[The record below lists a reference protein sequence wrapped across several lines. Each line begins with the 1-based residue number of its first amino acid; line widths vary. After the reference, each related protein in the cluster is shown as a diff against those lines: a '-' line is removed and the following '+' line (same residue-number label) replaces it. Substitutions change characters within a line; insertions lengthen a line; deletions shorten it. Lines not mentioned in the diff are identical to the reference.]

1 LYIPEADFEN
11 LIRILSEAR
20 SRATELGA
28 SIGARLGTEHRL
40 SELANAASWRIEN
53 LMREVRASAHENPV
67 LVDGLAEL
75 QGALQ
80 TETQP
85 VTPTPVNPPEQMPT
99 EVQAMAA
106 FAAQAGLVEPEHW
119 LPMFVED
126 LTTQLRTARGIT
138 FELAERLLQQRKDD
152 FLRDFL
158 VARRMYRTYPH
169 LFPEIQ
175 HQMGRSERQTI
186 SP

>member
-1 LYIPEADFEN
+1 M
-11 LIRILSEAR
+11 
-20 SRATELGA
+20 
-28 SIGARLGTEHRL
+28 
-40 SELANAASWRIEN
+40 
-53 LMREVRASAHENPV
+53 MREVRASASEQPEDGG
-67 LVDGLAEL
+67 LVEL
-75 QGALQ
+75 QGALH

-85 VTPTPVNPPEQMPT
+85 VNPKPVSPPEHMPT

-106 FAAQAGLVEPEHW
+106 LAAQAGLVEPEHW

-126 LTTQLRTARGIT
+126 LTTQLRTSGGIS

-175 HQMGRSERQTI
+175 HQMRRSASRTI
-186 SP
+186 SL